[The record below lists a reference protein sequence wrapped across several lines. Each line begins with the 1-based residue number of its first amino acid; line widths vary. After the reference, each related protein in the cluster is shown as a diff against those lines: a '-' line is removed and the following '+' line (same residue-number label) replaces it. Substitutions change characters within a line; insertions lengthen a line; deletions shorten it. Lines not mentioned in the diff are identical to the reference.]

1 MLCMYNKG
9 EPMRAKQPRP
19 ESRRR
24 PRTKVNWPVVV
35 ELDDRVLH
43 GETVDVSQ
51 LGVKLRLGV
60 RLEDSKLVT
69 LRLNPP
75 EGCPVDA
82 LAIVLRTDNDGTAF
96 RFLKKTPSALLRG
109 SDEDTPAP
117 RLLTV
122 LVVDDDPGV
131 GSLVRDILGSTDY
144 FVLFTEDPNK
154 ALRLAKEH
162 PGDIDLLLVDVV
174 MPLMDGRELARRLL
188 ELRPNVKVLLMSGF
202 EMSGLRD
209 TGWPII
215 MKPFG
220 VTELAEKI
228 EECTTARK
236 RSSVFAAPSPSA
248 RRPSR

>member
-1 MLCMYNKG
+1 
-9 EPMRAKQPRP
+9 MRAKLPRP

-24 PRTKVNWPVVV
+24 PRTKVSWPVVV

-43 GETVDVSQ
+43 GQTIDVSQ
-51 LGVKLRLGV
+51 LGVKVRLGE

-69 LRLNPP
+69 LRLTPP

-82 LAIVLRTDNDGTAF
+82 LAIVSRTDNDGTAF
-96 RFLKKTPSALLRG
+96 RFLKKNPSALLPG
-109 SDEDTPAP
+109 SDEDAPAP

-131 GSLVRDILGSTDY
+131 GALVRDILRSTDY

-154 ALRLAKEH
+154 AIRLAKQH

-174 MPLMDGRELARRLL
+174 MPLMDGRELARRVL
-188 ELRPNVKVLLMSGF
+188 ELRPKTKVLLMSGF
-202 EMSGLRD
+202 EMSSLRD
-209 TGWPII
+209 AAWPILV
-215 MKPFG
+215 KPFG

-236 RSSVFAAPSPSA
+236 RASVFSAPARSP
-248 RRPSR
+248 RPPSR